1 MFCYVITE
9 TIHKIIE
16 ATPTQNHSVGVAL
29 LRRKKL
35 WKKQIEVCQCPC
47 GNGIIL
53 DRGSFSAITRT
64 VTWDYPKSKEKTIP
78 TAQIK
83 NCLKKIKRTL

>member
-9 TIHKIIE
+9 TIQYKNHIAK
-16 ATPTQNHSVGVAL
+16 ATPTQNHSVGVAFL
-29 LRRKKL
+29 FRRKKL

-53 DRGSFSAITRT
+53 DRGSFSGAAITRT
-64 VTWDYPKSKEKTIP
+64 VTWDYPKE
-78 TAQIK
+78 
-83 NCLKKIKRTL
+83 